1 MAEDGTRDG
10 PGSRYG
16 HQLRRSDG
24 LAAVR
29 RAAGHA
35 NRWLAIP
42 KRRTDAA
49 LNRLEYPDEQ
59 KIRGDLLLV
68 QRYLEDAIA
77 LLDGLIADEWHY

>member
-1 MAEDGTRDG
+1 MAEEGARDG

-16 HQLRRSDG
+16 HQLQRADG

-29 RAAGHA
+29 RATGHA
-35 NRWLAIP
+35 NRWLAVP

-49 LNRLEYPDEQ
+49 LNCLEYPDER

-77 LLDGLIADEWHY
+77 LVDGLIADEWRY